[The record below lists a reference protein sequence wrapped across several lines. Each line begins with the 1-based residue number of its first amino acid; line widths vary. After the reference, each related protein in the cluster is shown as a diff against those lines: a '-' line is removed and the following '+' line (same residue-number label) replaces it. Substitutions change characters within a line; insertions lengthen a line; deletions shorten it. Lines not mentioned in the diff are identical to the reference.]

1 MMVRLT
7 FILKTQ
13 VDLALHHY
21 SPKAE
26 PQTKENMKLIGPS
39 KFGCHVMTVGLSVHK
54 TVFRKYKKMHWK

>member
-1 MMVRLT
+1 MVRVT

-21 SPKAE
+21 SPKSGA
-26 PQTKENMKLIGPS
+26 QTKENMKLIRPS

-54 TVFRKYKKMHWK
+54 TVFR